1 MRLLFG
7 SLGVVIALA
16 ATAVARPV
24 LTFVR
29 AKVADSASV
38 VQQRAFD
45 VLLREAVEATG
56 CCSYVDVALRERVT
70 ASYRERQHPLT
81 FQDLADSCGVT
92 HGVFFTLDRF
102 GYALRLASRIVGTSG
117 PVFERVDVD
126 LLQASDTIHGGNA
139 YEWALR
145 RLLHRFVA
153 AAAPRLDSACAI
165 APDSVLP
172 VTIGAVLISKGKRGF
187 AEYLA
192 DNAARIANL
201 GVARMADSLRGDA
214 RFVVVDIHSR
224 DELYARLHEYDIQ
237 NTVAPGDPE
246 IAIMHGAGIAAYLV
260 AEIDTGKNGN
270 DISVRVGAYLAQAG
284 AKEPVAVAQE
294 RVRPE
299 LERIYTA
306 MNRLACKAAEGV
318 RDVVFKGGSK

>member
-246 IAIMHGAGIAAYLV
+246 IAIMHGAGIAA
-260 AEIDTGKNGN
+260 
-270 DISVRVGAYLAQAG
+270 
-284 AKEPVAVAQE
+284 
-294 RVRPE
+294 
-299 LERIYTA
+299 
-306 MNRLACKAAEGV
+306 
-318 RDVVFKGGSK
+318 